1 MRALPTLLLA
11 LALPAAAAAP
21 ELGTDAQRANGAR
34 LYAKFCSQCHG
45 DQGDGKG
52 PAAPMLQ
59 PLPRDFTGG
68 KYKIRTTPSG
78 TLPTQSDLESI
89 IRKGMP
95 YTAMPGWPQLS
106 DGEIRDLA
114 YHLKTYAPDFGSA
127 EANADPI
134 EIPSPPAWSEESA
147 AEGRKVYEGNG
158 CLGCHGNLGR
168 GDGTSAPT
176 LKDDWGHPIR
186 AADLTKRWTFRG
198 GPTREDIFRTFSTG
212 VNGTPMPSYAD
223 SIKVEDRWKLVDYI
237 VSLGGPGEEADV
249 PRYADLV
256 IAHRVQDEIDLA
268 QGEAAFAAAA
278 PARFPI
284 VGQIMEP
291 GRQAHPAATDV
302 VVRAIYN
309 DKEIAFLVS
318 WHDRSAEKSGA
329 SSPALPVTREDEV
342 PAPPAEAA
350 EEDIFAEETAPV
362 GGGDDFW
369 GEGEAGGAAVTP
381 GSEFSDA
388 VALQLPAALPTGIR
402 KPYFLFG
409 DAQAPVD
416 LWFQDLAQGAPQRF
430 TGRGSAALT
439 PAELESLQSVA
450 SYQEGE
456 WSVVFKRSLRSQ
468 SGVTFAAEQFVP
480 VAFSVW
486 DGFTRERGNHRG
498 LTTWKSVYLEPAE
511 GPVSPV
517 RPVATTVVA
526 ALSIELLLVA
536 LVRRKANG
544 KAKAAK

>member
-1 MRALPTLLLA
+1 MRALPLLA
-11 LALPAAAAAP
+11 LCAALPALAAQP
-21 ELGTDAQRANGAR
+21 DLGTDAQRASGAK
-34 LYAKFCSQCHG
+34 LYGKLCSQCHG
-45 DQGDGKG
+45 DKGDGQG

-59 PLPRDFTGG
+59 PLPRDFTAG

-78 TLPTQSDLESI
+78 TLPTQQDLESI

-95 YTAMPGWPQLS
+95 YTAMPAWPQLS
-106 DGEIRDLA
+106 DDEVRDLA
-114 YHLKTYAPDFGSA
+114 YHVKTFYADFGSA
-127 EANADPI
+127 EASGGPI
-134 EIPSPPAWSEESA
+134 EIPKAPAWSKESA
-147 AEGRKVYEGNG
+147 EAGRKVYEGNG

-168 GDGTSAPT
+168 GNGTSAPT

-186 AADLTKRWTFRG
+186 AADLSMRWTFRG

-237 VSLGGPGEEADV
+237 VSLGGDGEEHDV
-249 PRYADLV
+249 PHYADLV

-268 QGEAAFAAAA
+268 KGVTAFAEAA
-278 PARFPI
+278 PARFPV

-291 GRQAHPAATDV
+291 GRQTHPGATSID
-302 VVRAIYN
+302 VRAIYN

-318 WHDRSAEKSGA
+318 WHDRSAEKSGQN
-329 SSPALPVTREDEV
+329 SPALPASREDEV
-342 PAPPAEAA
+342 AAPPVAPA
-350 EEDIFAEETAPV
+350 EEDIFGEEVEEAPA
-362 GGGDDFW
+362 GGGDFW
-369 GEGEAGGAAVTP
+369 GEGEGGAAAAAP
-381 GSEFSDA
+381 GAGFSDA
-388 VALQLPAALPTGIR
+388 VALQLPSALPTGIR

-409 DAQAPVD
+409 DAQATVD
-416 LWFQDLAQGAPQRF
+416 LWFQDLAQAGPQRF
-430 TGRGSAALT
+430 TGRGSASLT
-439 PAELESLQSVA
+439 PAELESLQTVA
-450 SYQEGE
+450 AYEEGE
-456 WSVVFKRSLRSQ
+456 WSVIFKRSLRSG

-511 GPVSPV
+511 GPVSPL
-517 RPVATTVVA
+517 RPVATTVLA

-536 LVRRKANG
+536 LVRRKAR
-544 KAKAAK
+544 